1 MTTLP
6 AKSCVPHDHR
16 LYIGGLGQGGSNIAK
31 DLLWE
36 ADGCLILGATWW
48 PQGVVPASIP
58 VVQVDARPENIG
70 DAMPVSAAVVGEMAS
85 VLPQLNRAIGEG
97 DRFTWLQRVQDLK
110 QGWKSQLERE
120 AWMDTEPIVPQRV
133 VAALNR
139 AVKPDAVI
147 TLDVG
152 DHLLWFNRIFQAE
165 EQEILISGRWRT
177 LGFALPAAM
186 AAKLAEPERQVVAL
200 AGDGGFG
207 TTLADLITAVTY
219 ELPVTIVLMNNG
231 VYAMERNRMIR
242 GGLKRL
248 GGEVNNPDFVAMA
261 EAFGAKGYRVRQTE
275 ELETALTAALA
286 SHRVS
291 LVDVHCDDT
300 IVPHTKL

>member
-1 MTTLP
+1 
-6 AKSCVPHDHR
+6 
-16 LYIGGLGQGGSNIAK
+16 
-31 DLLWE
+31 
-36 ADGCLILGATWW
+36 
-48 PQGVVPASIP
+48 
-58 VVQVDARPENIG
+58 
-70 DAMPVSAAVVGEMAS
+70 
-85 VLPQLNRAIGEG
+85 
-97 DRFTWLQRVQDLK
+97 
-110 QGWKSQLERE
+110 
-120 AWMDTEPIVPQRV
+120 MDTEPIVPQRV